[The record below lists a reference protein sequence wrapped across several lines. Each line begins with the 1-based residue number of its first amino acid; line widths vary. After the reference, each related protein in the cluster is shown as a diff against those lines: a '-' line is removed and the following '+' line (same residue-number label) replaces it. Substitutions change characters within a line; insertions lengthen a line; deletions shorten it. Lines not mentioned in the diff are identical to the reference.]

1 VGRYRVDFLARCRAC
16 VLDLLQSHRAHLLER
31 TLAPYLLGD
40 RARGYSLILAD
51 TVGDLIP
58 GGYIEKVK
66 P

>member
-1 VGRYRVDFLARCRAC
+1 MARRRAC
-16 VLDLLQSHRAHLLER
+16 VLDLLQGHRAHLLGR
-31 TLAPYLLGD
+31 NLAPYLLGG

-66 P
+66 E